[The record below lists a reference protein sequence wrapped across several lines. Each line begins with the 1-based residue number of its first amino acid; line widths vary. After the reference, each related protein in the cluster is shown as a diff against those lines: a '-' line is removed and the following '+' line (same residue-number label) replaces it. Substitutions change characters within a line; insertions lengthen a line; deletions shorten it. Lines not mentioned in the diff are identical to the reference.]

1 MPHRTV
7 TLQGMHLYGEIRAD
21 RPLLAAA
28 LEVEAAHVRELGLP
42 VLITGVGATA
52 AAVAV
57 SVALTQNRPSELISI
72 GTAGSLRPDAM
83 GTVVVHEVFKHDI
96 DNVALASLVGFEP
109 APVLSLAPTYPGR
122 PAVLA
127 TGDVFITDPT
137 MRTRL
142 AERADVV
149 DMEGY
154 AVASAARAVGVPLT
168 LVKQVSD
175 SADGTAARTW
185 QQTMDACARALA
197 DWVRSVVR

>member
-21 RPLLAAA
+21 RPRIAAA
-28 LEVEAAHVRELGLP
+28 LDIEAARVHELGLP

-57 SVALTQNRPSELISI
+57 AVALERHRPSDLISI
-72 GTAGSLRPDAM
+72 GTAGGLRPDAA
-83 GTVVVHEVFKHDI
+83 GTVIIGEVFKHDV
-96 DNVALASLVGFEP
+96 DNAALAALVGFEP
-109 APVLSLAPTYPGR
+109 APALSLDPSYPGR
-122 PAVLA
+122 IGVLA
-127 TGDVFITDPT
+127 TGDAFISDPAT
-137 MRTRL
+137 RTRL

-154 AVASAARAVGVPLT
+154 AVATAARAVGVPVT

-175 SADGTAARTW
+175 SADGRAARTW
-185 QQTMDACARALA
+185 QQTMDDCARALA
-197 DWVRSVVR
+197 EWVRANIR

>member
-28 LEVEAAHVRELGLP
+28 LEVEAAHMRDLGLP
-42 VLITGVGATA
+42 VLITGVGGTA

-57 SVALTQNRPSELISI
+57 SVALARQRPREVISL
-72 GTAGSLRPDAM
+72 GTAGSLRPDAT
-83 GTVVVHEVFKHDI
+83 GTVIIHEVFKHDI
-96 DNVALASLVGFEP
+96 DNVALAELVGFEP
-109 APVLSLAPTYPGR
+109 APLLGLSPTYEGR
-122 PAVLA
+122 SAVLA
-127 TGDVFITDPT
+127 TGDVFITDPIV
-137 MRTRL
+137 RSRL
-142 AERADVV
+142 GERADVV

-154 AVASAARAVGVPLT
+154 AVATAARAVGVPVT

-175 SADGTAARTW
+175 SADDTAARSW

-197 DWVRSVVR
+197 DWVRSAV